1 MQSRLK
7 DEGKEVSIRKICS
20 VLGITRSNVYYRAK
34 RKGRTKQRDKE
45 LESSLYQLIQN
56 YPEYGL
62 RRLTAMLIR
71 QENKRINRKK
81 IHRII
86 KLNNWQVMKK
96 PKGHRPRAKGWMSRT
111 TAPNLRWAIDT
122 THIFTKNG
130 WCHLTAIIDCCDR
143 DIVGWRLSNSGKA
156 IVAAA
161 ALEDALYHRGIQGLY
176 PDLII
181 RSDNGLVFGS
191 KEFVKVAKKYGLT
204 QEYITPYTPQ
214 QNGMIERFFGSLK
227 SECVWHQQFEDQD
240 HAFKVISD
248 WIEEYRTMRPH
259 SSLNYLSPVEYR
271 EKLTA

>member
-20 VLGITRSNVYYRAK
+20 VLGITRSNVYYRST
-34 RKGRTKQRDKE
+34 RKSRTKQRDKE

-161 ALEDALYHRGIQGLY
+161 ALEDA
-176 PDLII
+176 
-181 RSDNGLVFGS
+181 
-191 KEFVKVAKKYGLT
+191 
-204 QEYITPYTPQ
+204 
-214 QNGMIERFFGSLK
+214 
-227 SECVWHQQFEDQD
+227 
-240 HAFKVISD
+240 
-248 WIEEYRTMRPH
+248 
-259 SSLNYLSPVEYR
+259 
-271 EKLTA
+271 